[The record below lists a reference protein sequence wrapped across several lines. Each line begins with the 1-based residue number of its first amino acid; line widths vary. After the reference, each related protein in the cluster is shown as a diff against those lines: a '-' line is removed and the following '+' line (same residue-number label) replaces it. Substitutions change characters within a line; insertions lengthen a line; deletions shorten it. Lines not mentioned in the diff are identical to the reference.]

1 MIELSLGKGV
11 YIYESHITKAYS
23 KQTATAT
30 ARFLLS
36 CFYNDEEL
44 IGKSLTGKNGKQC
57 LNGDILESI
66 LSKGV
71 IFLPTKASYNYW
83 LKSTVTTIDVM
94 DNIFHV
100 TRLL

>member
-1 MIELSLGKGV
+1 MFKYLQMIELSPGKGV

-30 ARFLLS
+30 ACFLLS

-71 IFLPTKASYNYW
+71 IFFTNKLT
-83 LKSTVTTIDVM
+83 LK
-94 DNIFHV
+94 
-100 TRLL
+100 LLIIIG

>member
-1 MIELSLGKGV
+1 MIELSPGKGV

-44 IGKSLTGKNGKQC
+44 IGKSLTGKNG
-57 LNGDILESI
+57 LVHLGYS
-66 LSKGV
+66 
-71 IFLPTKASYNYW
+71 LPEGQAGK
-83 LKSTVTTIDVM
+83 
-94 DNIFHV
+94 
-100 TRLL
+100 

>member
-1 MIELSLGKGV
+1 MFIYLISMFKYLQMIELSPGKGV

-36 CFYNDEEL
+36 SFYNDEEL
-44 IGKSLTGKNGKQC
+44 IRKSLTGKNGKQC

-71 IFLPTKASYNYW
+71 IFFTN
-83 LKSTVTTIDVM
+83 KS
-94 DNIFHV
+94 F
-100 TRLL
+100 L

>member
-1 MIELSLGKGV
+1 MFIYLISMFKYLQMIELSPGKGV
-11 YIYESHITKAYS
+11 YIYESHNTKAYS

-71 IFLPTKASYNYW
+71 IFFTN
-83 LKSTVTTIDVM
+83 KS
-94 DNIFHV
+94 F
-100 TRLL
+100 L

>member
-1 MIELSLGKGV
+1 MIELSPGKGV
-11 YIYESHITKAYS
+11 YIYESHITKA

-71 IFLPTKASYNYW
+71 IFFTNKLT
-83 LKSTVTTIDVM
+83 LK
-94 DNIFHV
+94 
-100 TRLL
+100 LLIIIG

>member
-1 MIELSLGKGV
+1 MIELSPGKGV

-71 IFLPTKASYNYW
+71 IFFTN
-83 LKSTVTTIDVM
+83 KS
-94 DNIFHV
+94 F
-100 TRLL
+100 L